1 MSSIISPILL
11 DSTGQDINKTLS
23 EIRDALG
30 CCCQHLPIDDTI
42 TSPDFVWSSKKM
54 VEAFTSKETITG
66 MSVSFDPIA
75 ATPIE
80 VITTVKE
87 QTTLQLIHT
96 NNEQSFTYEVV
107 IPAAGTLN
115 WATGEL
121 ILENGAIAELQE
133 QPIMALEGT
142 NALTISG
149 GTMEVKYHIARGAA
163 EPIVWDVICGGT
175 SAEEV

>member
-1 MSSIISPILL
+1 
-11 DSTGQDINKTLS
+11 
-23 EIRDALG
+23 
-30 CCCQHLPIDDTI
+30 
-42 TSPDFVWSSKKM
+42 M

-66 MSVSFDPIA
+66 MSVSFDPMA

-107 IPAAGTLN
+107 VPAAGTLN

-121 ILENGAIAELQE
+121 VLENGTIAEL
-133 QPIMALEGT
+133 
-142 NALTISG
+142 
-149 GTMEVKYHIARGAA
+149 
-163 EPIVWDVICGGT
+163 
-175 SAEEV
+175 